1 MNSKRGCF
9 FRAGRGGGVEIL
21 ADQLTLSE
29 LGSADSAHHIT
40 TPPPD
45 LKATAIPVI

>member
-9 FRAGRGGGVEIL
+9 FRAGRDGVEIL